1 MGSDFCFDMSYEQ
14 PVKIVIEHPDLDEE
28 ARALVL
34 GGNARRLL
42 QLDKR

>member
-14 PVKIVIEHPDLDEE
+14 PVKIVTEHQDLDEE